1 MELEEIL
8 GVSGMRDITPRT
20 LIFNVLRLQIELF
33 LEAVKADA
41 DVSHVAM
48 RINLERG
55 VTCGDGGDDF
65 GTAKPAQAPS
75 GGPAGLSRFREN
87 FFVDFPV

>member
-1 MELEEIL
+1 M
-8 GVSGMRDITPRT
+8 
-20 LIFNVLRLQIELF
+20 IFNVLRLQIELF

>member
-1 MELEEIL
+1 MEQEEIL
-8 GVSGMRDITPRT
+8 GVSGMRNITPRT
-20 LIFNVLRLQIELF
+20 LIINVLRLQIELF
-33 LEAVKADA
+33 REAVKADA

-75 GGPAGLSRFREN
+75 GGPAGLSRFREK